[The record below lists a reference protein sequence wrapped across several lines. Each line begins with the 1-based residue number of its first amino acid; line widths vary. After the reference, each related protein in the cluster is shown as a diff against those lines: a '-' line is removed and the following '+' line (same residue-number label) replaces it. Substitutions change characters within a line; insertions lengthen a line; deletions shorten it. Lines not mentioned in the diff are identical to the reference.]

1 MDRHP
6 LVITRH
12 WDGSVHVR
20 GLMPDQQV
28 TTLPDGGLEIS
39 QVPAPVPQVLQLIQT
54 PGTYLSLSMYRL
66 WKLDCARAKPKVNPF
81 VRNRLQLHIATKE
94 EGDGRKGRLLKT
106 KASHSLTTCLLSLG
120 RQNLR
125 AETRF

>member
-81 VRNRLQLHIATKE
+81 VRNRLQLLLQRRKRGMEGRAVCLKQRHHI
-94 EGDGRKGRLLKT
+94 RLLL
-106 KASHSLTTCLLSLG
+106 AYC
-120 RQNLR
+120 R
-125 AETRF
+125 

>member
-54 PGTYLSLSMYRL
+54 PGTYLSLSMHL
-66 WKLDCARAKPKVNPF
+66 LDSCIWKLCSKPTSIA
-81 VRNRLQLHIATKE
+81 IATKE
-94 EGDGRKGRLLKT
+94 GPFAKSKGITFAYHL
-106 KASHSLTTCLLSLG
+106 LLSLG
-120 RQNLR
+120 RKNLR